1 MKAPPLR
8 PRQES
13 EVELPAAVAQV
24 LRELADGQ
32 FRARLFKVLTA
43 ATKAIVRLR
52 DLDLSRIEQLAS
64 SQEGSDLVMWEEVA
78 PAVGA
83 STADV
88 SALLTTIHEQF
99 PETAVAQDED
109 DMDLA
114 FGPSD
119 GPTPAPT
126 GATVPTTPAERQA
139 AAEKA
144 VQAIATSLKYEVQRF
159 GNRVRNPSIVTDRWN
174 LLIDL
179 QEFRGKCRAAMGELV
194 YSSVSAFS
202 EIGRASVVPEYAAD
216 LAEALSARHAWM
228 TLTRAVG
235 PMNARLQIAGIE
247 QQRPLLVAVAREV
260 DHFRSS
266 RGYQR
271 MRAGDK
277 RFVLAF
283 VQDLQTLLTT
293 RKFGKPAQQLVE
305 GFAKFLDSMA
315 VINRREIL
323 LNHDREAF
331 AECGTLLEQ
340 TSLYIGNREPGRAA
354 SKLQQALSVAGR
366 LFGRD
371 RMLDDYLILRL
382 RWPLENLMD
391 TALPTA
397 VEELRSCLAESG
409 THSPGN
415 V

>member
-1 MKAPPLR
+1 MKAPPPR
-8 PRQES
+8 PRPES

-52 DLDLSRIEQLAS
+52 DLDLTRIEQLAS
-64 SQEGSDLVMWEEVA
+64 SQEGSDLMMWEEVA

-99 PETAVAQDED
+99 PEKEVAAEED
-109 DMDLA
+109 DLDIA

-119 GPTPAPT
+119 GNAQAESGPTI
-126 GATVPTTPAERQA
+126 PTTPAEKQA

-144 VQAIATSLKYEVQRF
+144 VQSIAISLKYEVQRF

-194 YSSVSAFS
+194 YSAVSAFT
-202 EIGRASVVPEYAAD
+202 ELTRASVVPEYAAD
-216 LAEALSARHAWM
+216 LSEALAARHAWM

-247 QQRPLLVAVAREV
+247 NQRPLLVAVQREV
-260 DHFRSS
+260 EHFRSS

-277 RFVLAF
+277 RFVLSF
-283 VQDLQTLLTT
+283 VQDLQQTLAN

-340 TSLYIGNREPGRAA
+340 VSLYLNNKEPSRAGA
-354 SKLQQALSVAGR
+354 KLQLALAVAAR

-371 RMLDDYLILRL
+371 RTLDDYLVLRL

-391 TALPTA
+391 GALGTAM
-397 VEELRSCLAESG
+397 EELRSCLAESG
-409 THSPGN
+409 SHNPGSM
-415 V
+415 